1 MKPLLRNCL
10 TLLSCRN
17 LGLVAVCFALI
28 GATPAF
34 SQQTERHE
42 LEVKRNSYGLATFK
56 IRVEG
61 KVDVSEVVKLM
72 TIDGSDR
79 NEKDSV
85 LLPQPNQ
92 LPNKFWPIPTLYKM
106 DTPEFLLVEAKS
118 VGMFINGEKASGDRR
133 NPSIRPTGIPVQE
146 GGRMGSLNEHQRNSV
161 KAYDRVRFVSE
172 FSFLAPPNDHRNG
185 KIEFVI
191 CDALGR
197 PQQNVEYKVRIN

>member
-1 MKPLLRNCL
+1 MI
-10 TLLSCRN
+10 
-17 LGLVAVCFALI
+17 AVCFALI
-28 GATPAF
+28 GAAPAF

-42 LEVKRNSYGLATFK
+42 LEVRRNSYGLATFT

-61 KVDVSEVVKLM
+61 KVDVSEVVKLLAM
-72 TIDGSDR
+72 DGRDR
-79 NEKDSV
+79 NEKDTI
-85 LLPQPNQ
+85 LLPPPNR

-118 VGMFINGEKASGDRR
+118 VGIFINGKKATTDQRLS
-133 NPSIRPTGIPVQE
+133 PVRPTGIPVKE
-146 GGRMGSLNEHQRNSV
+146 GGRMGPLSEYQRDAV

-185 KIEFVI
+185 KIEFTI